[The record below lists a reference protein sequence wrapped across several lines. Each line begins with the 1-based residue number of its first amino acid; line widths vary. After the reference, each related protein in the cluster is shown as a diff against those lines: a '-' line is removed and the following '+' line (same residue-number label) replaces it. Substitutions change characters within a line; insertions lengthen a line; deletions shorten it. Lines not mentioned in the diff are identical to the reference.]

1 MPVQVIEGKIIK
13 QCKQNDRDGY
23 NALFKKYEGYI
34 YTICYHYTN
43 SKEDALDLVQEV
55 FIRIYKGMAKFEE
68 GKPLL
73 PWIKRITVNTCLNY
87 VRSNKIA
94 TVSLNQSAN
103 QEGNAIENMVA
114 DSTDVEKTVILA
126 LTRSVLDETIA
137 TLPPE
142 MKLAI
147 ILRHID
153 GMSYEE
159 IGNAMSAPIGTIKT
173 YLYRGRSILKAKLQ
187 QYDVW
192 EV

>member
-55 FIRIYKGMAKFEE
+55 FIRIYRGMAKFEE
-68 GKPLL
+68 GKPLQ

-103 QEGNAIENMVA
+103 QEGNVIENMVA
-114 DSTDVEKTVILA
+114 DSADVEKTVILA
-126 LTRSVLDETIA
+126 QTRSVLDETIA

-142 MKLAI
+142 MKLAV

-159 IGNAMSAPIGTIKT
+159 IGNAMSAPIGTVKN

-187 QYDVW
+187 QYGVW